1 MEFNLGVRATVVIAV
16 IVGIVGRIF
25 YLIYLLIAANRAA
38 KRFGFGF
45 GFGFTSSPQG
55 RSSHKIP
62 RKPKYIF
69 HVPRHGERKVRD
81 QSRPRKPQVLPSHS
95 DIVTKAEECEE
106 YVPDYF
112 PHFLQL
118 PLEIR
123 EKVYHYTMDGLSTRY
138 FVQAYKDISP
148 LTVAPATLP
157 NLCFA
162 SKQLHKE
169 GLAVWIRRTRFT
181 VLKSSITHVVP
192 LMNFLSAV
200 DSFKHVRMLCY
211 GDLLAYGLKHQ
222 RVYITTGEDLAAK
235 CTGLRSLIFELD
247 YFWLTDF
254 ARAPAPVKLAPKK
267 DVKKRL
273 RLEPVYQL
281 SSLRKLKIEV
291 VVPWSRGKRFE
302 QQGGLTRLTEIVT
315 EGFEAAGRGGAVELQ
330 LEMVARRLLV
340 GT

>member
-1 MEFNLGVRATVVIAV
+1 M
-16 IVGIVGRIF
+16 VGRLF
-25 YLIYLLIAANRAA
+25 YLIHLLAAANRAA

-45 GFGFTSSPQG
+45 AFASSLQG

-69 HVPRHGERKVRD
+69 HVPRHCERKVRHPP
-81 QSRPRKPQVLPSHS
+81 RPGKTQAHPLRPA
-95 DIVTKAEECEE
+95 IVNKAEEWEE

-123 EKVYHYTMDGLSTRY
+123 EKVYHYAMDGLSSRY

-200 DSFKHVRMLCY
+200 HGFKHVRMLCY

-235 CTGLRSLIFELD
+235 CIGLRSLIFELD

-254 ARAPAPVKLAPKK
+254 ARAPAPVKLGPKK
-267 DVKKRL
+267 EVKKRL

-281 SSLRKLKIEV
+281 TSLRKLKIEV

-315 EGFEAAGRGGAVELQ
+315 EGFEAAGRGGAVEVQ

>member
-1 MEFNLGVRATVVIAV
+1 M
-16 IVGIVGRIF
+16 VGRLF
-25 YLIYLLIAANRAA
+25 YLIYLLAAANRAA
-38 KRFGFGF
+38 KRFGSGLAFA
-45 GFGFTSSPQG
+45 SSLQG

-62 RKPKYIF
+62 RKPKHIF
-69 HVPRHGERKVRD
+69 HVPRYCERKVRYPP
-81 QSRPRKPQVLPSHS
+81 RPGKTQAHPLRPA
-95 DIVTKAEECEE
+95 IVKKAEEWEE

-112 PHFLQL
+112 PRFLQL

-123 EKVYHYTMDGLSTRY
+123 EKVYHYAMDGLSTRY

-192 LMNFLSAV
+192 LMNFLTAV
-200 DSFKHVRMLCY
+200 DGFKHVRMLCY

-267 DVKKRL
+267 EVKKRL

-281 SSLRKLKIEV
+281 TSLRKLKIEV

-302 QQGGLTRLTEIVT
+302 QQGGLTRLTEIIT